1 MCLCVAIAM
10 QCPCNYQC
18 CNNSVQIYA
27 IWLLSNHV
35 KLKWMTPS
43 SIIYLIMTDS
53 QHCVSIIYE
62 LCGQCIVLL

>member
-1 MCLCVAIAM
+1 MLFGC
-10 QCPCNYQC
+10 YFER
-18 CNNSVQIYA
+18 
-27 IWLLSNHV
+27 NHV